1 MADREDHWG
10 GGTVTLLVKHN
21 HRARRASSH
30 LLIDDVI
37 VLLHYTFG
45 ISRVSGQRSDVE
57 CDVVGLMYL

>member
-21 HRARRASSH
+21 HRARH

-37 VLLHYTFG
+37 LLHYTFG